1 MFHCIQNAEEFLKVC
16 SSYAIPSLLPDKQI
30 LVQPGGQLIHS
41 MAGHKEDIRSLD
53 ITADNKMAMSC
64 TLHPVL
70 TQPIKYNTNCSFFKA
85 KWFKFNLNYS
95 VATQLF

>member
-1 MFHCIQNAEEFLKVC
+1 MQNIKLFKKVIVLFHCIQNAEEFLKVC

-64 TLHPVL
+64 KLHPVL
-70 TQPIKYNTNCSFFKA
+70 TQPVHFL
-85 KWFKFNLNYS
+85 NLNGS
-95 VATQLF
+95 NLT